1 MGWSP
6 GGVKYGAFSAVNISS
21 IGLENGL
28 RAAPLLR
35 VKLSSGEKGKFAH
48 FSVAMSGLIVCFCI
62 GAIRIFIYLGNY
74 RESFTPRGNYAEL
87 SDSLSR
93 PTACVSLVIYPSR

>member
-48 FSVAMSGLIVCFCI
+48 FSVAIV
-62 GAIRIFIYLGNY
+62 R
-74 RESFTPRGNYAEL
+74 
-87 SDSLSR
+87 SD
-93 PTACVSLVIYPSR
+93 CVFSHWSN